1 MLTTAILCS
10 NGRPNNSSF
19 SHSLLQKVTSHAL
32 ALTFIALAGQLT
44 IVQSNLRAP
53 SNNDAELLDPNN
65 NPRFLDMAPPKSLFQ
80 QVVSNRTLSP
90 FGPDILKG
98 YQSCNDFKADIFHLY
113 TTVGNDLIQS
123 QKDWSCYYDGSFNNT
138 YYNNSILQ
146 TPFSQRNR
154 RAQKKETSYGT
165 NNQVPN
171 VQEMELIQSDGQ
183 YIYVAN
189 GDTIQVSDLNGKVV
203 TNITVSSPPPTNENQ
218 TTWVDFKSIFINKN
232 ILTAIASMSTCDYN
246 NNTASCNDLFVA
258 LYYNFNARTKTLNL
272 INQFNVYNSTGGY
285 YGFFDMRNIGGY
297 TYIVEMSHPLFDI
310 YDGFF
315 FDGVYDKLYRCSDF
329 HRNMS
334 AVEYETAALEFLS
347 SYAKQH
353 QHDAVTKI
361 LSEGAASS
369 CKNVMKL
376 FNDTVNGYYS
386 TAITK
391 VFSIGFNEKTTY
403 HISRNAMLIES
414 APYLIKFTL
423 KDSKMTPTSAGALD
437 RSRYYLL
444 NFDYYSLNYRIDFYN
459 GYYRIATTSYNASFG
474 ENSAQ
479 IFIVR
484 DNNSQLQVV
493 GQVDLDLDLD
503 YGSVQLARF
512 TSDNGFIVTSTTNLY
527 SNESKIVLNVLNLTS
542 PSNPRLIAAQAL
554 SDYLQN
560 IYPIENGKYFLSV
573 EYVVSI
579 ANASGITV
587 RMFQV
592 TDKSVEQVGKPSE
605 VIQESITPHVWSEA
619 VWDHRA
625 FRYLPRTR
633 KLIIPVHWV
642 YYNYYNSTVE
652 TPSNYDGFFVYDV
665 DLVKGVRLIGNVTHD
680 YHSDGWCA
688 SYNSRSM
695 VFNGDLVTI
704 MDNSIKRTST
714 VSSLSNSKWVLY
726 LGCPN
731 GYYHY

>member
-19 SHSLLQKVTSHAL
+19 SHSLLLKVTSHAL
-32 ALTFIALAGQLT
+32 ALAFIALAGQLT

-90 FGPDILKG
+90 FGPNILKG

-113 TTVGNDLIQS
+113 TTVGNDVIQS
-123 QKDWSCYYDGSFNNT
+123 QKDWSCDYYDGSFNNT

-154 RAQKKETSYGT
+154 RAQKKETSYGN
-165 NNQVPN
+165 NNQGSN
-171 VQEMELIQSDGQ
+171 VQEMELIQSDGK
-183 YIYVAN
+183 YIYAAY
-189 GDTIQVSDLNGKVV
+189 GDRIQVSDLNGKVV
-203 TNITVSSPPPTNENQ
+203 TNITVSSPPPTSENQ

-232 ILTAIASMSTCDYN
+232 ILTAIATMSTCDYN
-246 NNTASCNDLFVA
+246 NTTANCNDLYVA
-258 LYYNFNARTKTLNL
+258 LYYNFNAKTKTLNL
-272 INQFNVYNSTGGY
+272 INQFNVYNTTAY
-285 YGFFDMRNIGGY
+285 YFVDMRNIGGY
-297 TYIVEMSHPLFDI
+297 TYIVKPMSPLFL
-310 YDGFF
+310 

-347 SYAKQH
+347 SYAKQY
-353 QHDAVTKI
+353 QHDIVTKI

-391 VFSIGFNEKTTY
+391 VFSIGFNEKTTTIQPNIYFVPLDFYVSFPY

-414 APYLIKFTL
+414 DPYLIKFTL

-437 RSRYYLL
+437 RSRYYQQY
-444 NFDYYSLNYRIDFYN
+444 FDSSSYNNGIDFYN
-459 GYYRIATTSYNASFG
+459 GYYRIATASYNASSW

-503 YGSVQLARF
+503 YVQLARF
-512 TSDNGFIVTSTTNLY
+512 TSDIGFIVTSTWNPY

-592 TDKSVEQVGKPSE
+592 TDKIVEPVGKPSE
-605 VIQESITPHVWSEA
+605 VILAEQESITPHVI
-619 VWDHRA
+619 H
-625 FRYLPRTR
+625 
-633 KLIIPVHWV
+633 
-642 YYNYYNSTVE
+642 
-652 TPSNYDGFFVYDV
+652 
-665 DLVKGVRLIGNVTHD
+665 
-680 YHSDGWCA
+680 
-688 SYNSRSM
+688 
-695 VFNGDLVTI
+695 
-704 MDNSIKRTST
+704 
-714 VSSLSNSKWVLY
+714 
-726 LGCPN
+726 
-731 GYYHY
+731 